1 VSESVLPALLP
12 ALLPGAAFF
21 HVDEEPAYAADGTGE
36 HLYVHIEKEGLTTDA
51 VVEQLAKVCGVRHD
65 AVGFA
70 GRKDRHAVT
79 RQWFSIHFGKEEQLA
94 GLDGGK
100 GRVQVLAISRHRN
113 KLRLGHLAGNSFRL
127 GLTNI
132 ADPAALQARLNDLGR
147 TGIANRFGSQRF
159 GVAGATLRAACAYGA
174 GNPEAAIA
182 IALDPAGVWTW
193 GDPLPTGFRAGPEGR
208 LLGQLRSGGTAARAL
223 RQSDQLVKLWASAA
237 QSAVFNAVAEA
248 RASSGLTHALRAG
261 DIACTPKG
269 APFVVAE
276 VDVDDV
282 NRRVA
287 AGILELFATGPLPG
301 TTKFQPSA
309 TVVAEEQ
316 AWAAGTGVDWSWF
329 AAKAPLESPG
339 DRRQLVVPFRVAP
352 TVTVV
357 DAVTWVAF
365 GLPSGSYATE
375 VLTQVGVAI
384 PDDRRG

>member
-1 VSESVLPALLP
+1 M
-12 ALLPGAAFF
+12 LLPGSAHF

-100 GRVQVLAISRHRN
+100 GRIQVLAVSRHRN
-113 KLRLGHLAGNSFRL
+113 KMRLGHLVGNSFRL
-127 GLTNI
+127 GLGEVTD
-132 ADPAALQARLNDLGR
+132 AVGLQARLDELGR

-174 GNPEAAIA
+174 GSPEAAIA
-182 IALDPAGVWTW
+182 IALDPSGTWTW
-193 GDPLPTGFRAGPEGR
+193 GEPLPTGFRAGPEGR
-208 LLGQLRSGGTAARAL
+208 LLGQLRSGATAARAL

-237 QSAVFNAVAEA
+237 QSAVFNAVADA
-248 RASSGLTHALRAG
+248 RAAAGSTHALRAG

-276 VDVDDV
+276 ADLADV

-287 AGILELFATGPLPG
+287 AGVLELFATGPLPG

-309 TVVAEEQ
+309 AVVAEEQ
-316 AWAAGTGVDWSWF
+316 AWASGTGVDWGWF

-339 DRRQLVVPFRVAP
+339 ERRQLVVAFRIPP
-352 TVTVV
+352 TVTV
-357 DAVTWVAF
+357 ANGITWVAF

-384 PDDRRG
+384 PEDRRG